1 MQSCWFYFDK
11 ASHGSPL
18 VCCLSSGLKCV
29 DDWEEQNQQQQLLSV
44 TTLMGW
50 SCSGAASVVLALAA
64 YLILLSICLCSFIKI
79 QLQFGAF
86 SSTLA
91 VREGPS
97 CLSFQTLP
105 KTKGSAKWFNV
116 KLLSRQIMVTLK
128 NLKLKH
134 RKFWFVYHI
143 LLFFIKKTLD
153 DPFLSSIF
161 FFFYFLSFSVSLD
174 TFYIYINSFSRF
186 YPM

>member
-11 ASHGSPL
+11 ASRGSPL

-50 SCSGAASVVLALAA
+50 SCSGAASVVPALAA

-105 KTKGSAKWFNV
+105 KTKDSAKWFNV

-143 LLFFIKKTLD
+143 LLFFIKKKRKKKNCILWQNIRW
-153 DPFLSSIF
+153 PLS
-161 FFFYFLSFSVSLD
+161 FFYFFFLLPL
-174 TFYIYINSFSRF
+174 ILC
-186 YPM
+186 